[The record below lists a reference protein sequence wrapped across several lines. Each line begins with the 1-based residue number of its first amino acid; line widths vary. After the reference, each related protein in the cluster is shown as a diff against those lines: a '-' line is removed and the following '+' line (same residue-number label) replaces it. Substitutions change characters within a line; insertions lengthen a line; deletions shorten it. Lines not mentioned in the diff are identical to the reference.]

1 MKFRFLIL
9 SFIVLSG
16 CSLVQTP
23 DTTNTE
29 TETSDSNK
37 VETVEETTANNDV
50 ATTVT
55 TPEVTEPAKPI
66 PQLEEDVWQRIAMQ
80 LYFDIPENKR
90 VKYYRNWYLKRPTH
104 METVSARAQPFL
116 YMITEKIEQRGMPLE
131 LALLPVVESAYD
143 QFAYSHGRA
152 AGLWQF
158 VPETGKRFG
167 LAQNWW
173 YDGRRDIEASTDAA
187 LDLLA
192 YLNRKFDGDWLLA
205 LAAYNTGEGRVF
217 RAMRNNRK
225 AGKPTDFWALDLPKE
240 TRGYVPKLIALA
252 DLVKNKEHYGLSLPA
267 IDNKPVLTK
276 IEPQMQMDLALAANY
291 AGLTLSKLQQ
301 LNPGYNH
308 WATAPEGPNHLLL
321 PLEKVD
327 RFNSELAKNKNRG
340 VQVVRYK
347 VKSGDSLGLIAQ
359 RNNTTVKII
368 QRANQLSGTRIR
380 AGQHLLIPKSI
391 QDEAHY
397 TFSAP
402 QRLAK
407 ITSQSHGNYKLKH
420 TVKSGESLWI
430 IGRQYKVSH
439 KTLARW
445 NGMSPKDTLRPGQK
459 LVIWKEAKS
468 GERIKT
474 ITYQIRRGDSL
485 SSIAAKYKVSVTQ
498 LRKWNSLRKGSYLQP
513 GQKLKLHININ
524 NVSA

>member
-1 MKFRFLIL
+1 MKIRFLIL
-9 SFIVLSG
+9 SFFVLSG

-23 DTTNTE
+23 DTTSTE
-29 TETSDSNK
+29 TETSENPPSI
-37 VETVEETTANNDV
+37 
-50 ATTVT
+50 AT
-55 TPEVTEPAKPI
+55 EVVKQEATEPTELKVVAPEAPV
-66 PQLEEDVWQRIAMQ
+66 PQLQDDVWQRIAMQ
-80 LYFDIPENKR
+80 LYFDIPDNKR
-90 VKYYRNWYLKRPTH
+90 VDYYRNWYLKRPTH
-104 METVSARAQPFL
+104 MVTVSERAKPFL

-187 LDLLA
+187 LDLLT
-192 YLNRKFDGDWLLA
+192 YLSRKFDGDWLLA

-225 AGKPTDFWALDLPKE
+225 AGKPTNFWALDLPKE

-252 DLVKNKEHYGLSLPA
+252 DLVRNKEYFNFDLPA
-267 IDNKPVLTK
+267 IDNKAVLVK
-276 IEPQMQMDLALAANY
+276 VEPKMQMDLALAANY
-291 AGLTLSKLQQ
+291 AGLTLSQLQK

-321 PLEKVD
+321 PLDKVD
-327 RFNSELAKNKNRG
+327 RFQRELAENKNRG

-368 QRANQLSGTRIR
+368 QRANQLKGTRIR

-397 TFSAP
+397 TLSSS

-407 ITSQSHGNYKLKH
+407 ITSQPHGDYKVSH
-420 TVKSGESLWI
+420 TVASGDSLWT
-430 IGRQYKVSH
+430 IGKKYKVSH

-459 LVIWKEAKS
+459 LVIWKKGQS
-468 GERIKT
+468 GARIKT
-474 ITYQIRRGDSL
+474 IVYQIRRGDSL
-485 SSIAAKYKVSVTQ
+485 SSIAARYKVSVTQ
-498 LRKWNSLRKGSYLQP
+498 LRQWNSLKKGSYLQP